1 MFQVHL
7 DFLFKPDVTANGALH
22 FLCLSLEWLVV
33 EVADEV
39 GLHELDKV
47 VHQMIVQQSLVVCD
61 LWVVDELSQT
71 VKIEIWGE
79 SGLERIQDEIAGA
92 L

>member
-1 MFQVHL
+1 M
-7 DFLFKPDVTANGALH
+7 
-22 FLCLSLEWLVV
+22 